1 MKLFLTWL
9 LGVPVLVLAMVLAR
23 AMSPAGFSAERHH
36 SLNHS
41 LVQADCLRQIEF
53 DVVRPV
59 VRSQRDRVSCNRH
72 AIQ

>member
-36 SLNHS
+36 SL
-41 LVQADCLRQIEF
+41 VQADCLRQLEF
-53 DVVRPV
+53 NTVRPL
-59 VRSQRDRVSCNRH
+59 VRGQRDRVTCNRRT
-72 AIQ
+72 IQ